1 MSSPRADRFAVRR
14 VLRSATALA
23 GATALALMAAA
34 CSSSS
39 STGQP
44 NGANFVGGD
53 GGITV
58 LKAAQRKPAP
68 DLSGK
73 TVDGGHANLSSYR
86 GKVVV
91 INIWGSWCA
100 PCRLEAP
107 NLAKVAAADTGKGVQ
122 FLGINTR
129 DLDVSN
135 AQRFDKRFGMP
146 YPSLYDP
153 YGKLI
158 LEFPKGSLNPQ
169 SLPATLVIDR
179 QGRVAARALKALS
192 EDDLNKLIDP
202 LAAEK

>member
-1 MSSPRADRFAVRR
+1 MSSPRALRRR
-14 VLRSATALA
+14 VLRSAAALA
-23 GATALALMAAA
+23 GVAALALTSAA
-34 CSSSS
+34 CTSSS
-39 STGQP
+39 STTTNPDGS
-44 NGANFVGGD
+44 NFVNGD

-58 LKAAQRKPAP
+58 LKSAERKAAPE
-68 DLSGK
+68 LSGE
-73 TVDGGHANLSSYR
+73 TVDGGRASLAAYK

-91 INIWGSWCA
+91 VNVWGSWCA
-100 PCRLEAP
+100 PCRAEAP
-107 NLAKVAAADTGKGVQ
+107 NLAKVAAADAAKGVQ

-129 DLDVSN
+129 DLERSN
-135 AQRFDKRFGMP
+135 AARFDKRFGIP

-192 EDDLNKLIDP
+192 EDDLNQLINP
-202 LAAEK
+202 IAAEK